1 MRAAIYNPYLDTLGG
16 GERYTMSFA
25 KVLSDFGYQV
35 DVQWKETG
43 IKKELEVRFGID
55 LNKINFIPD
64 VRKGDGYDLCFWV
77 SDGSIPMLRSRKNF
91 LHFQVPFHDV
101 GGSSLLN
108 KMKLIRIDK
117 IVCNSEFTKNVID
130 NEFGVDSVVV
140 YPPVDISKFRPKR
153 KEELVLYV
161 GRFSKLKQNKH
172 QDILIEAF
180 KNFFDS
186 GSRDW
191 KMILAGGTDVGV
203 DGDLSDLKS
212 AAKNYP
218 IKVIEKPDFK
228 TVTDLNGR
236 AMFFWSASGYG
247 ENEVSKPENVEH
259 FGITTVEAMSAGCVP
274 IVYSA
279 GGNKEIVK
287 DGVNGLLWET
297 ENELIEKT
305 KRCIKDKKYFR
316 KLSLKAVETG
326 KIYSYN
332 NFKSSIEKLL

>member
-25 KVLSDFGYQV
+25 KVLSDLGYQV
-35 DVQWKETG
+35 DVQWRDPR
-43 IKKELEVRFGID
+43 IKKDLELRFGIG
-55 LNKINFIPD
+55 LNKINFVTD
-64 VRKGDGYDLCFWV
+64 VGKGDGYDLCFWV
-77 SDGSIPMLRSRKNF
+77 SDGSIPMLRSRKNL

-101 GGSSLLN
+101 NGGSLLN

-117 IVCNSEFTKNVID
+117 IICNSEFTKKIID
-130 NEFGVDSVVV
+130 SEYGVNSSIV
-140 YPPVDISKFRPKR
+140 YPPVDVNKFKSKR
-153 KEELVLYV
+153 KENLIVYV

-172 QDILIEAF
+172 QDVLIEAF
-180 KNFFDS
+180 KKFFDS
-186 GSRDW
+186 GYRDW

-218 IKVIEKPDFK
+218 IKIIEKPDFK

-236 AMFFWSASGYG
+236 AKFFWSASGFG
-247 ENEVSKPENVEH
+247 EDETVNPENVEH

-274 IVYSA
+274 VVYSA

-287 DGVNGLLWET
+287 DGENGILWKSET
-297 ENELIEKT
+297 DLIAKT
-305 KRCIKDKKYFR
+305 ASYIKDVKNFR
-316 KLSLKAVETG
+316 KLTLKAIESA
-326 KIYSYN
+326 KIYSYEK
-332 NFKSSIEKLL
+332 FKTSIENLL